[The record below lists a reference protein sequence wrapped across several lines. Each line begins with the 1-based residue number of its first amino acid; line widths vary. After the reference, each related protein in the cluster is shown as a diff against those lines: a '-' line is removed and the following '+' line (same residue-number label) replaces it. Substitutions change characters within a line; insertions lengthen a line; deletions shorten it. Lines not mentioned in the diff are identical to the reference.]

1 MAGRLVVLGLGY
13 VGLPLAQAA
22 ARAGW
27 RVDGFDVSSRVVQ
40 SLNAGASHVDD
51 LSDADVAE
59 MLELGFRATT
69 DPGVVADADVA
80 VICVPTPLGD
90 GGTPDLDAVR
100 AAAGTVARGLR
111 PGATVVLESTS
122 YPGTTEGVV
131 LPILQAQGHTH
142 GDDFLLAFSP
152 ERVNPGFPE
161 YGITNTPKLVGGITP
176 AATDAAASFYATFV
190 QDVVSMSGTR
200 EAETAKLLENT
211 YRHVNIALVNEMAV
225 LCHELGI
232 DIWEVIRGASTKPF
246 GFQAFRPGPGVG
258 GHCIPIDPNYLG
270 YEVRR
275 SLGREFRFV
284 ELAQEIN
291 HAMPAYIVGRIAD
304 LLNEGAKA
312 LRGSSVLALG
322 VTYKPDIAD
331 QRESPALVV
340 GQILLDKGADLRF
353 HDPFV
358 TRWDLGGIALDRVED
373 LLAAAADADIVV
385 LLQDHRSYD
394 LDAIAAAA
402 PLFFDTRGVSRAPGV
417 VRL

>member
-1 MAGRLVVLGLGY
+1 M
-13 VGLPLAQAA
+13 
-22 ARAGW
+22 
-27 RVDGFDVSSRVVQ
+27 
-40 SLNAGASHVDD
+40 
-51 LSDADVAE
+51 
-59 MLELGFRATT
+59 
-69 DPGVVADADVA
+69 
-80 VICVPTPLGD
+80 
-90 GGTPDLDAVR
+90 
-100 AAAGTVARGLR
+100 
-111 PGATVVLESTS
+111 
-122 YPGTTEGVV
+122 
-131 LPILQAQGHTH
+131 
-142 GDDFLLAFSP
+142 
-152 ERVNPGFPE
+152 
-161 YGITNTPKLVGGITP
+161 
-176 AATDAAASFYATFV
+176 
-190 QDVVSMSGTR
+190 
-200 EAETAKLLENT
+200 
-211 YRHVNIALVNEMAV
+211 
-225 LCHELGI
+225 
-232 DIWEVIRGASTKPF
+232 
-246 GFQAFRPGPGVG
+246 G

-291 HAMPAYIVGRIAD
+291 HAMPAYIVGRIAG